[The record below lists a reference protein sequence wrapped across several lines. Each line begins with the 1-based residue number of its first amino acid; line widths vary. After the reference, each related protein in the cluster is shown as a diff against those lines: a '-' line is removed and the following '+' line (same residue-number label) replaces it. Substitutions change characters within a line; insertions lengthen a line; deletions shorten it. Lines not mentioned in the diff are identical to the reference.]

1 MAGGTF
7 KLSQSKTRPGVYV
20 NVRNG
25 KPPKVVSSYRGVAAI
40 PLIGYDWGPREEWI
54 KLSSD
59 SPDKEKAKL
68 GRSIYDDNNAMR
80 MLRLMFSGATTVY
93 VYIADGGKKAEKKVT
108 AGEGQMTVSAKYK
121 GTLGNSIKIVSVE
134 NPLGGFDVSLFVNG
148 VEAEVFEGV
157 KKVEDIIGKSEYV
170 DFTGTGEMQAFASAS
185 LEGGTNDSEGNAS
198 VSKFLDMSEKIRMN
212 TLCFPVDDEALKK
225 SAVSKIRYIRESI
238 GWKCQ
243 AVIPNCD
250 ADYEGIINLTNA
262 FDMEG
267 KDLTIP
273 EACAWLAGMTAGA
286 DYNSSLTYCVVE
298 GATKVV
304 GEKSNEESI
313 EAIKK
318 GETFFSVDEAGAVIL
333 EYDINSKVSMTN
345 EDPVDI
351 MKNRPLRVYDSF
363 ANELLI
369 TYRPGK
375 YDGESDGHTLMA
387 GVGRALLQKYQEAHA
402 IKNVNLEEDFII
414 DEEMSE
420 GDSVYVRVGLQPVDS
435 ADKYYFDVV
444 SK

>member
-40 PLIGYDWGPREEWI
+40 PLVGYDWGPREEWI

-68 GRSIYDDNNAMR
+68 GRSIYDNNNAMR

-93 VYIADGGKKAEKKVT
+93 VYIADGGEKAEKKVT
-108 AGEGQMTVSAKYK
+108 VGAGQMTVSAKYK
-121 GTLGNSIKIVSVE
+121 GTLGNSIKIVSIE

-212 TLCFPVDDEALKK
+212 TLCFPVDDESLKE

-318 GETFFSVDEAGAVIL
+318 GKTFFSVDEAGAVIL

>member
-7 KLSQSKTRPGVYV
+7 KLSQPKTRPGVYV

-212 TLCFPVDDEALKK
+212 TLCFPVDDESLKK

-267 KDLTIP
+267 EDLTIP

-414 DEEMSE
+414 DEEISE

>member
-7 KLSQSKTRPGVYV
+7 KLSQPKTRPGVYV

-25 KPPKVVSSYRGVAAI
+25 KPPKVASSYRGVASI

-59 SPDKEKAKL
+59 SPDKEKVKL
-68 GRSIYDDNNAMR
+68 GRSIYDDNKAML
-80 MLRLMFSGATTVY
+80 MLRLMFAGATTVY

-108 AGEGQMTVSAKYK
+108 IGDSEMTVTAKYK
-121 GTLGNSIKIVSVE
+121 GTLGNTIKIVSTE
-134 NPLGGFDVSLFVNG
+134 NPLGGFDVTLFMNG
-148 VEAEVFEGV
+148 SEVENFEGV
-157 KKVEDIIGKSEYV
+157 KTVEDIIGKSEYV
-170 DFTGTGEMQAFASAS
+170 EISGTGNLEAFASAT
-185 LEGGTNDSEGNAS
+185 LEGGTDESEGNAS
-198 VSKFLDMSEKIRMN
+198 VSKFLDMSEKLRMN
-212 TLCFPVDDEALKK
+212 TMCFPVEEESLKK

-243 AVIPNCD
+243 AVIPNCA

-262 FDMEG
+262 FTVEG

-273 EACAWLAGMTAGA
+273 EACAWLAGMSAGA

-298 GATKVV
+298 GATRVV
-304 GEKSNEESI
+304 GEKGNEESI

-333 EYDINSKVSMTN
+333 EYDINSKVTFT
-345 EDPVDI
+345 EKDPVDL
-351 MKNRPLRVYDSF
+351 MKNRPLRVYDTF
-363 ANELLI
+363 ANDLLI

-375 YDGESDGHTLMA
+375 YDGETDGYILMS
-387 GVGRALLQKYQEAHA
+387 GIGRALLQRYQDAHA
-402 IKNVNLEEDFII
+402 IKNVNLEEDFIV

-420 GDSVYVRVGLQPVDS
+420 GDSVYVHVGIQPVDS